1 MSSVTPH
8 LEDVLGTVDRGLWR
22 RIARHAYGHKGAA
35 WGMII
40 GGVLIAIVEA
50 LLPFII
56 GVLVDAVVQQSDTTK
71 IVWLSIAYVSC
82 CIAFCVLVWCFIV
95 AAGRLATGMAHDL
108 RRASFERLQ
117 ELESAYFDLQPA
129 GWLVSRLTSDCRK
142 VSSLM
147 PWFLLDIC
155 WGITFLSLVGAGML
169 LIDFVLGLCVMI
181 VVPFLVIVTAY
192 FQSRLLRSSR
202 LMRKTNSELTAVY
215 NEGITGIRTTKS
227 LSREHAN
234 ASEFM
239 DVSRSMRDYSMLNA
253 IETSIF
259 LPIVTTLGGLGVGIA
274 LWVGGIQIQDG
285 EGISIGMLIAFMQY
299 AVLFAMPVRE
309 LAARISDLKGAEAAA
324 ERIQG
329 LLERE
334 PAIRDSDEV
343 LSRMEA
349 AAIKPGSARAEDGGL
364 AQIETIEFSDI
375 SFWYKQEEP
384 VLKNFNLMIRPG
396 ETIALV
402 GPTGG
407 GKTTIA
413 SLLCRFYE
421 PCNGR
426 VLFNGVDYRE
436 RSLHWLQS
444 SLGIVLQEP
453 HLFSGSIA
461 DNISYGRP
469 QASMADVETAARLVE
484 AHGFIEQMPQ
494 GYQSPV
500 GEGGSKLSVGQ
511 RQLVSL
517 ARAVLKDPQV
527 FVMDEAT
534 SSVDTHTEHQIQK
547 GIEAILE
554 GRIAIVIAH
563 RLSTIR
569 TADRILVIEGGRIA
583 EEGTHRELLDAGG
596 AYRELYNRHF
606 AQTP

>member
-1 MSSVTPH
+1 MSQKTPH

-22 RIARHAYGHKGAA
+22 RIARHALSYKKAA
-35 WGMII
+35 WGMIA
-40 GGVLIAIVEA
+40 GGVLIAVVEA

-56 GVLVDAVVQQSDTTK
+56 GVLVDAVIDGGNTK
-71 IVWLSIAYVSC
+71 RIIWLSIAYVGC
-82 CIAFCVLVWCFIV
+82 CIAFCILVWCFIV
-95 AAGRLATGMAHDL
+95 AAGKLATGMAHDL
-108 RRASFERLQ
+108 RRASFQRLQ
-117 ELESAYFDLQPA
+117 ELESSYFDLQPA

-147 PWFLLDIC
+147 PWFLLDVC
-155 WGITFLSLVGAGML
+155 WGITFLALVGTGML
-169 LIDFVLGLCVMI
+169 LIDFVLGLCVLV
-181 VVPFLVIVTAY
+181 VVPFLVLVTAY

-227 LSREHAN
+227 LSREHEN

-239 DVSRSMRDYSMLNA
+239 GVSRSMHDYSMLNA
-253 IETSIF
+253 IETSVF

-274 LWVGGIQIQDG
+274 IWVGGIQIQEG
-285 EGISIGMLIAFMQY
+285 SGISIGMLIAFMQY
-299 AVLFAMPVRE
+299 AVLFSMPVRE
-309 LAARISDLKGAEAAA
+309 LAARLSDLKGAEAAA

-334 PAIRDSDEV
+334 PGIRDSDEV
-343 LSRMEA
+343 RSRIETA
-349 AAIKPGSARAEDGGL
+349 DVGSGSGLAEDGGS
-364 AQIETIEFSDI
+364 AGIETIEFSDV
-375 SFWYKQEEP
+375 SFWYKKEEP
-384 VLKNFNLMIRPG
+384 VLRNFNLQIRPG

-421 PCNGR
+421 PCQGG
-426 VLFNGVDYRE
+426 VLFNGVDYRD

-444 SLGIVLQEP
+444 SLGIVLQDP

-461 DNISYGRP
+461 RNIGYGRP
-469 QASMADVETAARLVE
+469 DASIEEIKAAARLVE
-484 AHGFIEQMPQ
+484 AHEFITRLQD
-494 GYQSPV
+494 GYDTEV
-500 GEGGSKLSVGQ
+500 GEGGGRLSVGQ
-511 RQLVSL
+511 RQLIAL
-517 ARAVLKDPQV
+517 ARAILKDPQV

-534 SSVDTHTEHQIQK
+534 SSVDTYTEHQIQK
-547 GIEAILE
+547 GIEATLS

-569 TADRILVIEGGRIA
+569 TADRILVIEAGQILEQGS
-583 EEGTHRELLDAGG
+583 HRDLLEAGG
-596 AYRELYNRHF
+596 AYRDLYRRHF
-606 AQTP
+606 AESD

>member
-1 MSSVTPH
+1 MSSSTPH

-22 RIARHAYGHKGAA
+22 RIARHASAYKGAA
-35 WGMII
+35 AGMII

-50 LLPFII
+50 LMPFII
-56 GVLVDAVVQQSDTTK
+56 GVLVDSIIEGSNTGK
-71 IVWLSIAYVSC
+71 ITWLSLAYVFC
-82 CIAFCVLVWCFIV
+82 CFAFCVLVWCFIV
-95 AAGRLATGMAHDL
+95 AAGKLATGMAHDL
-108 RRASFERLQ
+108 RRESFKRLQ

-155 WGITFLSLVGAGML
+155 WGITFLGLVGVGML
-169 LIDFVLGLCVMI
+169 LIDFILGLCVLV
-181 VVPFLVIVTAY
+181 VVPFLVVVTAY

-227 LSREHAN
+227 LSRERDN
-234 ASEFM
+234 AVEFM

-253 IETSIF
+253 IETSVF

-274 LWVGGIQIQDG
+274 LWVGGVQIEGG

-299 AVLFAMPVRE
+299 AVLFSMPVRE
-309 LAARISDLKGAEAAA
+309 LAARLSDLKGAEAAA

-334 PAIRDSDEV
+334 PAIGDSPEV
-343 LSRMEA
+343 QSRIDGA
-349 AAIKPGSARAEDGGL
+349 NVSSGSSLANDGGMS
-364 AQIETIEFSDI
+364 QIETIEFSGV
-375 SFWYKQEEP
+375 SFWYKKEEP
-384 VLKNFNLMIRPG
+384 VLRDFNLAIRPG

-421 PCNGR
+421 PNEGA
-426 VLFNGVDYRE
+426 VLFNGVDYRD

-444 SLGIVLQEP
+444 SLGIVLQDP

-461 DNISYGRP
+461 RNIGYGQP
-469 QASMADVETAARLVE
+469 TAGIDAIKAAAKLVE
-484 AHGFIEQMPQ
+484 ADEFITRLPD
-494 GYQSPV
+494 GYDTEV
-500 GEGGSKLSVGQ
+500 GEGGGRLSVGQ
-511 RQLVSL
+511 RQLVAL
-517 ARAVLKDPQV
+517 ARAILKDPQV

-534 SSVDTHTEHQIQK
+534 SSVDTQTEFQIQK
-547 GIEAILE
+547 GIEATLS

-569 TADRILVIEGGRIA
+569 TADRILVIEQGRIR
-583 EEGTHRELLDAGG
+583 EQGSHQELLAAEG
-596 AYRELYNRHF
+596 AYRDLYRRHF
-606 AQTP
+606 ADPA

>member
-22 RIARHAYGHKGAA
+22 RIARHAYAYKGAA
-35 WGMII
+35 WGMIA

-50 LLPFII
+50 LLPFLI
-56 GVLVDAVVQQSDTTK
+56 GVLVDAVVDGADTSR
-71 IVWLSIAYVSC
+71 IVWLSIAYVGC
-82 CIAFCVLVWCFIV
+82 CVAFCILVWCFIV

-155 WGITFLSLVGAGML
+155 WGITFLGLVGVGML

-181 VVPFLVIVTAY
+181 VVPFLVLVTVY

-239 DVSRSMRDYSMLNA
+239 NVSRSMRDYSMLNA

-274 LWVGGIQIQDG
+274 LWVGGVQIQ
-285 EGISIGMLIAFMQY
+285 EGSELSIGMLIAFMQY
-299 AVLFAMPVRE
+299 AVLFSMPVRE

-329 LLERE
+329 LLERD

-343 LSRMEA
+343 KAMIEGASGNIGGDL
-349 AAIKPGSARAEDGGL
+349 AEDGGVSR
-364 AQIETIEFSDI
+364 IETIEFSGV
-375 SFWYKQEEP
+375 SFWYKEEEP
-384 VLKNFNLMIRPG
+384 ILQDFNLLIRPG

-421 PCNGR
+421 PCKGGI
-426 VLFNGVDYRE
+426 LFNGVEYRN

-444 SLGIVLQEP
+444 SLGIVLQDP
-453 HLFSGSIA
+453 HLFSGSVA
-461 DNISYGRP
+461 SNISYGCP
-469 QASMADVETAARLVE
+469 GASMDEIQAAARLVE
-484 AHGFIEQMPQ
+484 ADGFIDRLPE
-494 GYQSPV
+494 GYETEV
-500 GEGGSKLSVGQ
+500 GEGGSRLSVGQ
-511 RQLVSL
+511 RQLVAL
-517 ARAVLKDPQV
+517 ARAILKNPQV

-547 GIEAILE
+547 GIEATLD

-569 TADRILVIEGGRIA
+569 TADRILVIEAGRIV
-583 EEGTHRELLDAGG
+583 EQGSHEELLEAGG
-596 AYRELYNRHF
+596 AYRDLYKRHF
-606 AQTP
+606 ADPA

>member
-1 MSSVTPH
+1 MNGSAPH

-22 RIARHAYGHKGAA
+22 RIARHAVAYKGAA
-35 WGMII
+35 SGMII
-40 GGVLIAIVEA
+40 GGILIAIVEA

-56 GVLVDAVVQQSDTTK
+56 GVLVDSVIDGSNTSK
-71 IVWLSIAYVSC
+71 IVWLSLAYVFC

-95 AAGRLATGMAHDL
+95 AAGKLATGMAHDL
-108 RRASFERLQ
+108 RRASFRRLQ

-147 PWFLLDIC
+147 PWFLLDVC
-155 WGITFLSLVGAGML
+155 WGITFLGLVGVGML
-169 LIDFVLGLCVMI
+169 LIDFVLGLCVMA
-181 VVPFLVIVTAY
+181 VVPFLVIVTGY
-192 FQSRLLRSSR
+192 FQSRLLKSSR

-227 LSREHAN
+227 LSREQAN
-234 ASEFM
+234 ATEFM
-239 DVSRSMRDYSMLNA
+239 AVSRSMRDYSMLNA

-274 LWVGGIQIQDG
+274 LWVGGLQIQEGD
-285 EGISIGMLIAFMQY
+285 GISIGMLIAFMQY
-299 AVLFAMPVRE
+299 AVLFSMPVRE
-309 LAARISDLKGAEAAA
+309 LAARLSDLKGAEAAA

-334 PAIRDSDEV
+334 PAIGDSAEV
-343 LSRMEA
+343 QARIDA
-349 AAIKPGSARAEDGGL
+349 AGIEPGSSLADDGGVS
-364 AQIETIEFSDI
+364 QIETIEFNDV
-375 SFWYKQEEP
+375 SFWYKREEP
-384 VLKNFNLMIRPG
+384 VLSRFNLAINHG

-421 PCNGR
+421 PNEGSI
-426 VLFNGVDYRE
+426 LYNGVDYRK

-444 SLGIVLQEP
+444 SLGIVLQDP
-453 HLFSGSIA
+453 HLFSGSVARNIA
-461 DNISYGRP
+461 YGKP
-469 QASMADVETAARLVE
+469 DAGIDEIKAAARLVE
-484 AHGFIEQMPQ
+484 ADDFINRLPN
-494 GYQSPV
+494 GYDTEV
-500 GEGGSKLSVGQ
+500 GEGGSRLSVGQ
-511 RQLVSL
+511 RQLVAL
-517 ARAVLKDPQV
+517 ARAILKDPQV

-534 SSVDTHTEHQIQK
+534 SSVDTHTEYQIQK
-547 GIEAILE
+547 GIEATLS
-554 GRIAIVIAH
+554 GRIAVVIAH

-569 TADRILVIEGGRIA
+569 TADRILVIDQGRIL
-583 EEGTHRELLDAGG
+583 EQGSHDELLAAGG
-596 AYRELYNRHF
+596 AYRDLYKRHF
-606 AQTP
+606 VDPS